1 MSLHDSS
8 GDKPFKNFFTSL
20 LEAYP
25 DASMR
30 DIAVLFTDV
39 VGSTQYFK
47 THGDIRGRE
56 MLRKHHAIAIAI
68 VKEYG
73 GSLIK
78 EVGDS
83 VMVYFPDAHN
93 ALRASIKMQH
103 RFTAYNQEAG
113 TKNEIRIRIG
123 LHFGKVIIEEK
134 DIYGDVVNVA
144 AKLTNLASGDQIFV
158 SREIYELTKMLPSIH
173 FELINFWNMKNVPSG
188 LEIYKVIWET
198 APVSEPDKSAT
209 LYLHAARNP
218 GQNNSQKSP
227 LGTLE
232 SFIPIKDSFLENKH
246 ESEQILPDKTIIL
259 TYKDSLT
266 AFKIAERILEHLTR
280 AIKKTSPEEKP
291 PVYLIISGDLYSK
304 ERSLP
309 IDASSMHPGNIYLT
323 KNIYE
328 DINKKK
334 AISIHPLPEKHPDQ
348 PFYQYVNEVSG
359 QSARQQA
366 PYMKSNYNG
375 GALGPCFYCN
385 ERNHYPKDCPSKA
398 LTETS
403 RAVNDMGY
411 LSLDTIN
418 RHIADYEVFKNNSEK
433 NGNDGHNEYELA
445 INCLYELK
453 GIYQLRFFRTIWGSH
468 SEEWAKAKKNKSESE
483 GGFVWLS
490 LDSFRVSNHER
501 AEAYLK
507 TAFENNPKDYK
518 SHCIAGFLNI
528 EKDNLAAAMTNFNTA
543 LTFAGKTPQKMYIH
557 FLQSRVYVLIGNIQ
571 KAQETIRKILAL
583 DSDCAEAIYQDI
595 IFKLQQKKDKSY
607 LQKLVKLIKENKHYY
622 VITLVDPDMAPYR
635 DLINEEL
642 TKIIQEARVF
652 AIQSTE
658 DTRTTLNNTQ
668 ISLTRETAEEIQ
680 SIMTKI
686 EELIKSASY
695 FGYLDIP
702 TLGHNVTTICS
713 TALKEQKQNLAEFIY
728 RQNKRLEIGLNF
740 IRSYRF
746 PQLSAATLKKLKLLK
761 SKITD
766 VGNTSQFFTSW
777 QFDVCRK
784 QCSEIAQ
791 ELDHLEPVLRRLSL
805 LQHVIGML
813 LSFLKHSSMLFA
825 VIFFLGIF
833 VFPYFSSHTNDILMK
848 LDISSSMDQSSLQ
861 KTFLLLGGF
870 ISIIVSFFLSIKN
883 ALKEE
888 SYSSK

>member
-1 MSLHDSS
+1 MQDSI

-47 THGDIRGRE
+47 THGDLKGRE
-56 MLRKHHAIAIAI
+56 MLRKHHAIAISI

-83 VMVYFPDAHN
+83 VMVYFPDVHN
-93 ALRASIKMQH
+93 ALKASIKMQH
-103 RFTAYNQEAG
+103 RFAAYNQGSG

-158 SREIYELTKMLPSIH
+158 SREVYELTKILPSIH
-173 FELINFWNMKNVPSG
+173 FELINFWNMRAVPTG
-188 LEIYKVIWET
+188 LTIYKVIWET
-198 APVSEPDKSAT
+198 TPVSEPDKVTT
-209 LYLHAARNP
+209 LYIHAARAP

-232 SFIPIKDSFLENKH
+232 TFIPIKDSFLENKH

-280 AIKKTSPEEKP
+280 AIKQTNAEEKP
-291 PVYLIISGDLYSK
+291 PVYLVITGDLYSK
-304 ERSLP
+304 ESPFL

-323 KNIYE
+323 NNIYKDIKKQKNI
-328 DINKKK
+328 
-334 AISIHPLPEKHPDQ
+334 SVHPFPEKYPDQ
-348 PFYQYVNEVSG
+348 SFYQYVKEISV
-359 QSARQQA
+359 QSSQQQA
-366 PYMKSNYNG
+366 TYMQSNPNG
-375 GALGPCFYCN
+375 GALGLCFYCN
-385 ERNHYPKDCPSKA
+385 EQNHYPKDCPSKA

-403 RAVNDMGY
+403 RAFNDMGY
-411 LSLDTIN
+411 FSLDTIN
-418 RHIADYEVFKNNSEK
+418 RYVADYEIFKKHSEK
-433 NGNDGHNEYELA
+433 NGNDANSNLVLVT
-445 INCLYELK
+445 NCLYELK
-453 GIYQLRFFRTIWGSH
+453 SIYQLRFFRTIWGSNA
-468 SEEWAKAKKNKSESE
+468 EEWVKAKRTKSESE
-483 GGFVWLS
+483 GGFAWLS

-507 TAFENNPKDYK
+507 TAFDKNPKDYK
-518 SHCIAGFLNI
+518 SHCIAGFLNV
-528 EKDNLAAAMTNFNTA
+528 EKDNLSAAMTNFNTA
-543 LTFAGKTPQKMYIH
+543 LTFAGKNPQKMYIH

-571 KAQETIRKILAL
+571 KAQETIRKILTL
-583 DSDCAEAIYQDI
+583 DPDCAEAIYQDI
-595 IFKLQQKKDKSY
+595 VFKLQQEKDKSY
-607 LQKLVKLIKENKHYY
+607 LQKLVKLVKESKHYY
-622 VITLVDPDMAPYR
+622 VIALVDPDMAPYR

-642 TKIIQEARVF
+642 TKIIQEAQEY
-652 AIQSTE
+652 ANQSVE
-658 DTRTTLNNTQ
+658 DAKATLNNMQ

-680 SIMTKI
+680 SHMTKM
-686 EELIKSASY
+686 EELLKSESY

-702 TLGHNVTTICS
+702 TLGHSVTTICNN
-713 TALKEQKQNLAEFIY
+713 TLKEQKQNLAEFIY
-728 RQNKRLEIGLNF
+728 KQNKRLEIALRF
-740 IRSYRF
+740 VHSYRF
-746 PQLSAATLKKLKLLK
+746 PQLSATILKKLKLLQ

-766 VGNTSQFFTSW
+766 VGNTNQFFTSW

-784 QCSEIAQ
+784 QCSEVAQ
-791 ELDHLEPVLRRLSL
+791 ELDSIEPVLKKLSL
-805 LQHVIGML
+805 LQHVMGML

-833 VFPYFSSHTNDILMK
+833 VFPYFSSHINNILTK
-848 LDISSSMDQSSLQ
+848 LDISSSMDQWSLQ
-861 KTFLLLGGF
+861 KTFLFLGGI
-870 ISIIVSFFLSIKN
+870 ISVIVSFFLSIKN
-883 ALKEE
+883 TLKEG